1 MRTCANF
8 RVKRKK
14 FYRKSELPRFLLI
27 SGGHILVDHSAK
39 RYWRLHTQL
48 YKSAGNVS
56 ASNSETVGHK
66 DLRLGQIV
74 YIPVF
79 YNIHFLGF
87 FQQTVYNFCVC
98 CVAVPDS

>member
-8 RVKRKK
+8 RVKRKN

-39 RYWRLHTQL
+39 RYWSLHTQL

-56 ASNSETVGHK
+56 ASNSETAGLK
-66 DLRLGQIV
+66 DLRLGQTV
-74 YIPVF
+74 YILVIC
-79 YNIHFLGF
+79 NIHFLGF
-87 FQQTVYNFCVC
+87 FHWAVSNFFVC